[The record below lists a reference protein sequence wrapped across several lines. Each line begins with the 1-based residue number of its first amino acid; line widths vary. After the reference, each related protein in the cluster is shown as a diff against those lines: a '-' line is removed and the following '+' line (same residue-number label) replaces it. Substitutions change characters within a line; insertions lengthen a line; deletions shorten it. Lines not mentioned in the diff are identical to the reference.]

1 MSQATARRSF
11 HGPLI
16 STLLSPAR
24 RPLGSRA
31 RELAPPSPR
40 VSGVTTA
47 ARAVLW
53 AARQES
59 PSTSQRERV
68 LAGVL
73 SALQRLTA
81 QGTSPT
87 GRPVNEADG

>member
-1 MSQATARRSF
+1 MSQASARRSF

-16 STLLSPAR
+16 STLLSPAPTTAPR
-24 RPLGSRA
+24 VLGPRA
-31 RELAPPSPR
+31 LELAPSSPR
-40 VSGVTTA
+40 VSAIG
-47 ARAVLW
+47 RAVLR

-59 PSTSQRERV
+59 PSPDQRERV

-81 QGTSPT
+81 E
-87 GRPVNEADG
+87 NA

>member
-1 MSQATARRSF
+1 
-11 HGPLI
+11 
-16 STLLSPAR
+16 
-24 RPLGSRA
+24 
-31 RELAPPSPR
+31 
-40 VSGVTTA
+40 VTTA